1 MKNELMAVRDD
12 LIHLFSDIGDEQ
24 AMKFIKEY
32 FCEKEK
38 SEAEQIEISRILKQM
53 GVSSSF
59 AGYQYLREMIIEAI
73 HGETIIRLK
82 ELYTI
87 VEEKYQLGTN
97 VIDRGIRTAIQKSW
111 DKADATLKEEIF
123 GNSVGQGGR
132 PTNIEF
138 IANLVDYYHL
148 NFTLS

>member
-12 LIHLFSDIGDEQ
+12 LIHLFSEIGDKQ
-24 AMKFIKEY
+24 AMKVTEEY
-32 FCEKEK
+32 FCEKEESK
-38 SEAEQIEISRILKQM
+38 AEQIEISRILKQM

-87 VEEKYQLGTN
+87 VEEKYQLRKN

-111 DKADATLKEEIF
+111 DKADPTLKEEIF
-123 GNSVGQGGR
+123 GNSVEQGGR

-138 IANLVDYYHL
+138 IAMIADKLRL
-148 NFTLS
+148 ELKSA